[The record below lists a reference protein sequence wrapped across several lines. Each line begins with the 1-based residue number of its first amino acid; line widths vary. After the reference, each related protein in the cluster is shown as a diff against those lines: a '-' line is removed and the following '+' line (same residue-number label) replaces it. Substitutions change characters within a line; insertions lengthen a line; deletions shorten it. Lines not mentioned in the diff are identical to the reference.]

1 MLKFIDILLLFKRKK
16 KPICK
21 TNSNGAKEWY
31 LNGKLHR
38 EDGPA
43 VENSYGY
50 KKWLLNGEPHRED
63 GPAIEYPDG
72 AKEWFLNGKYHRED
86 GPAYEGSNGT
96 KEWWLNDKSFSKEE
110 WFEQLTEEQQEKA
123 LFSSEVMTS

>member
-31 LNGKLHR
+31 LNGKEL
-38 EDGPA
+38 
-43 VENSYGY
+43 
-50 KKWLLNGEPHRED
+50 
-63 GPAIEYPDG
+63 
-72 AKEWFLNGKYHRED
+72 
-86 GPAYEGSNGT
+86 
-96 KEWWLNDKSFSKEE
+96 SKEE

-123 LFSSEVMTS
+123 LFNLEVMV